1 MHELSL
7 MAELRE
13 LVVAQVEAHG
23 GGRVERIRL
32 RIGTLAGVEEEALRF
47 AHPLVMA
54 GSCAE
59 GSRLEIETVPALCHC
74 SSCEQRFSADAG
86 LCACPRCGAISRT
99 LLQGRELD
107 LVALELRQENTTEN
121 PAGQP

>member
-7 MAELRE
+7 MAELRD
-13 LVVAQVEAHG
+13 LVLAQVEAHG
-23 GGRVERIRL
+23 GGRVVALRL

-59 GSRLEIETVPALCHC
+59 GSRLEIETVPACCQCLRCQQ
-74 SSCEQRFSADAG
+74 SFAADAG
-86 LCACPRCGAISRT
+86 LCACPRCGTISDQ

-107 LVALELRQENTTEN
+107 LVGLELQQETL
-121 PAGQP
+121 PS

>member
-7 MAELRE
+7 MAELRD
-13 LVVAQVEAHG
+13 LVLAQVEAHG

-32 RIGTLAGVEEEALRF
+32 RIGSLAGVEEEALRF

-59 GSRLEIETVPALCHC
+59 GSRLEIETVPALCLC
-74 SSCEQRFSADAG
+74 SGCQHSFAADAG

-107 LVALELRQENTTEN
+107 LVALELQQEGAPE
-121 PAGQP
+121 PPPGAA